1 MIAYILKSIFYA
13 GVLLGSYF
21 LLFEKEKMLRFK
33 RFYLL
38 VSIILS
44 IILPFI
50 TFYITVP
57 GAHIPTSNFF
67 LEKEVFIANHNI
79 DKPISSR
86 PNYFIYFGVI
96 TYATIVFLFLF
107 RFIKNLRFLYKRIRS
122 NKKYFY
128 NNAVFV
134 LLEEPIA
141 PHSFLHFVFLER
153 SAFEN
158 QDIEKEIIAHELAH
172 VHQKHSLDILFLEFL
187 QIFFWWNPF
196 LWFYNKMIRLNHE
209 FLADDAVVKKYDNR
223 VSYYQILLS
232 KGNQGSKT
240 SFSSQFHYSIIK
252 KRFIM
257 MTKTTSIAQAIWRQL
272 CLLPLITLLIFLWN
286 VKVIAQDVLPT
297 PKTPTEIKH
306 TEEGVSQELLNE
318 YHTIVNKYK
327 KDGKVNWKILKSMS
341 EAELDRLET
350 IFLQM
355 TTAQQRQQEIAFI
368 PSSPPLR
375 RSVPTQAQLNAWK
388 NGSVYGVWID
398 DKRVNNNVLKNYS
411 PEDFAQVSI
420 SKLMKNAI
428 NSSDKHTYQVDLMTK
443 DYYED
448 YYKTTIAYYVANPY
462 QMVFQK
468 QQ

>member
-13 GVLLGSYF
+13 GVLLGAYF

-38 VSIILS
+38 ASIILS

-50 TFYITVP
+50 TFYIT
-57 GAHIPTSNFF
+57 ASDTHIPTSNFF

-86 PNYFIYFGVI
+86 PNYFTYFGFI
-96 TYATIVFLFLF
+96 TYATIAFVFLF
-107 RFIKNLRFLYKRIRS
+107 RFIKNLWFLYKRIRS

-128 NNAVFV
+128 NNAVLV
-134 LLEEPIA
+134 LLEEPIT

-158 QDIEKEIIAHELAH
+158 QEIEKEIIAHELAH

-196 LWFYNKMIRLNHE
+196 LWVYNKMIRLNHE
-209 FLADDAVVKKYDNR
+209 FLADDAVIKKYDNK
-223 VSYYQILLS
+223 VSYCQILLS
-232 KGNQGSKT
+232 KGNQESKT
-240 SFSSQFHYSIIK
+240 AFSSQFHYSIIK

-297 PKTPTEIKH
+297 PKEVPH
-306 TEEGVSQELLNE
+306 TEAGVSQALLNE
-318 YHTIVNKYK
+318 YHAIVNKYK
-327 KDGKVNWKILKSMS
+327 QNNKLNWQYFKESISK
-341 EAELDRLET
+341 ADRDRLET
-350 IFLQM
+350 IYIQM
-355 TTAQQRQQEIAFI
+355 NKVQQNQQVVFFV
-368 PSSPPLR
+368 PPPLPLPNV
-375 RSVPTQAQLNAWK
+375 VPTSDQLNNWK
-388 NGSVYGVWID
+388 DANTYGVWINNE
-398 DKRVNNNVLKNYS
+398 KVNNDILNNYA
-411 PEDFAQVSI
+411 PNDFSSVFI
-420 SKLMKNAI
+420 TKLMKNAI
-428 NSSDKHTYQVDLMTK
+428 NYNKYVYEVNLMTK
-443 DYYED
+443 NFYED
-448 YYKTTIAYYVANPY
+448 YYKAVVSNKENL
-462 QMVFQK
+462 MVHVSK
-468 QQ
+468 D